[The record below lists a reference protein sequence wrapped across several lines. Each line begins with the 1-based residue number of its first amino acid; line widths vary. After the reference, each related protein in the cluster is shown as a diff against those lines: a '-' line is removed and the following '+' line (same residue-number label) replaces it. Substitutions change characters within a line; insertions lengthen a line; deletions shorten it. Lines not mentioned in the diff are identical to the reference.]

1 MKHTILTS
9 KSRTNLISAISCSLG
24 LALIGTQ
31 SAQALTIRPTS
42 DGQILVDTIL
52 GNNSG
57 IIVDSTSINFMGA
70 TGSSGSFTDGLDS
83 GIGIESGILLTTGQ
97 ALDAVGPNSSDLT
110 GTVNIN
116 PSEGIDKSSLQFE
129 FESTGGD
136 FFLKYVFA
144 SDEYNEFDNVPFSD
158 VLSIL
163 LDGQNIALVPGTN
176 IPVSVNTIN
185 DGNFSELYKNNNLSN
200 FNIEYDGFTEVF
212 TAQFLGL
219 TPGTHTL
226 ELSIA
231 DGVGDNSVDSAVFI
245 AAGSLSD
252 SNNQSTTVPEP
263 TSIVSLLGIVLLGST
278 TLNKIQNK
286 N

>member
-1 MKHTILTS
+1 MEHTDLTS
-9 KSRTNLISAISCSLG
+9 KLRTRLISTISFGLG
-24 LALIGTQ
+24 LALISTQ

-42 DGQILVDTIL
+42 EGQTLVDTIL
-52 GNNSG
+52 GNDSG
-57 IIVDSTSINFMGA
+57 IIVAPSSINFMGA
-70 TGSSGSFTDGLDS
+70 TGSSGIFTNGLDS
-83 GIGIESGILLTTGQ
+83 GIGIESGIILTTGQ
-97 ALDAVGPNSSDLT
+97 ASDAVEPNSSDF

-116 PSEGIDKSSLQFE
+116 PSEGVDKSSLQFE

-176 IPVSVNTIN
+176 IPVSVNTVN
-185 DGNFSELYKNNNLSN
+185 EGNFSELYKNNNLSS

-245 AAGSLSD
+245 AAGSLSN
-252 SNNQSTTVPEP
+252 NNQSTTVPEP
-263 TSIVSLLGIVLLGST
+263 TSILSLLGIFLLGST
-278 TLNKIQNK
+278 SFNKIQNK
-286 N
+286 I